1 MEEVLFYHQTPGSF
15 NGNTIVR
22 NCWVSILHAL
32 LMRFVWRVG
41 FIESVV
47 AFSFMRPVHSTH
59 LLGLLLVAM
68 LGIDPHDQA
77 ELMRSPPDLGKA
89 IVALFSYVGTL
100 TALRLLS
107 IVASLVLMAISFAWR
122 HIVLLVVA
130 LVSMAVFEGAAELLG
145 GFLFF
150 LSRSIGPAIG
160 PAVITLPARI
170 VAWATSVCGWLGR
183 SVAKSGI
190 LQRALGETPYH
201 ELPAFEY
208 SPIDPAKQVRLLE
221 IGRAI
226 PLSIPRA
233 RLITYDIDNLPPFEA
248 VSLCKSVRPSAACPI
263 ILNDKKWLV
272 DGQVDALLRHLGR
285 MLRKRVVWIQPIC
298 ADDTD
303 RQERAMESVHTSIM
317 YREAFRVLVWVGE
330 GRPVEAA
337 ARLILAL
344 VQVLWKAS
352 MGDAVA
358 YFGRLCWGDRI
369 LFEGDMLDGFLE
381 FLDHPWFENVENFDR
396 VMRSRQVTFLM
407 GNGGIMAQ
415 IMSFVGAILGA
426 WNRDALL
433 EALAQTGK
441 AIRSPPAGLD
451 PLITLSAICRQ
462 PLRIEDLEIANAP
475 W

>member
-1 MEEVLFYHQTPGSF
+1 MEEVTFYHQTPGSF
-15 NGNTIVR
+15 NRNTIVR

-32 LMRFVWRVG
+32 LMRFVWRAG

-59 LLGLLLVAM
+59 LLSLSVVAM
-68 LGIDPHDQA
+68 FGIDPHDQA
-77 ELMRSPPDLGKA
+77 EVMGSPPDLDKA
-89 IVALFSYVGTL
+89 VAALFSYVGTL

-122 HIVLLVVA
+122 HIVLFVVA

-150 LSRSIGPAIG
+150 LAASVGAAVG
-160 PAVITLPARI
+160 PAVVTLPARI
-170 VAWATSVCGWLGR
+170 VAWATFVCGWFGR
-183 SVAKSGI
+183 SVARSGI
-190 LQRALGETPYH
+190 LQRALGETPYP

-221 IGRAI
+221 IERAI
-226 PLSIPRA
+226 PFSIPRA
-233 RLITYDIDNLPPFEA
+233 RLITYNIDNLPPFEA

-263 ILNDKKWLV
+263 ILNDKKGLV
-272 DGQVDALLRHLGR
+272 DGQVDALLHRLGR

-298 ADDTD
+298 ADDAD
-303 RQERAMESVHTSIM
+303 RQERASEPVHTSIM
-317 YREAFRVLVWVGE
+317 YREAFRVLVWMGE
-330 GRPVEAA
+330 GRPVVAA
-337 ARLILAL
+337 AGLILGL

-358 YFGRLCWGDRI
+358 YFGRLCVGDRI
-369 LFEGDMLDGFLE
+369 LFEDDMLDGFLE
-381 FLDHPWFENVENFDR
+381 FLDHPWFEDVENFDR

-407 GNGGIMAQ
+407 GNTPIMAQ
-415 IMSFVGAILGA
+415 TMSFVGGILGA
-426 WNRDALL
+426 WDRGTLL
-433 EALAQTGK
+433 AVLAQTGK

-451 PLITLSAICRQ
+451 PLITLSVICRQ
-462 PLRIEDLEIANAP
+462 PLRDPEIANAP
-475 W
+475 R